1 MLKLKIKNTRKLR
14 KILISPEMQN
24 NAKKKLKP
32 SQIWK
37 FGSMI
42 WSLTFDQVLLWLL
55 HSQYPAV
62 QLLHYFSSISI
73 FDHIIS
79 IKWWVHESKTAW
91 KSYAININ
99 LYTCNSNNFN
109 YLDCKIQPSDFNDFS
124 PKGKTDEA
132 SLNRDRTRV

>member
-79 IKWWVHESKTAW
+79 IKWWVHESKTAR
-91 KSYAININ
+91 KSLAININ
-99 LYTCNSNNFN
+99 LHTCYSNNFDSLTARSN
-109 YLDCKIQPSDFNDFS
+109 HRISMIFH
-124 PKGKTDEA
+124 PKEK
-132 SLNRDRTRV
+132 RTRHH